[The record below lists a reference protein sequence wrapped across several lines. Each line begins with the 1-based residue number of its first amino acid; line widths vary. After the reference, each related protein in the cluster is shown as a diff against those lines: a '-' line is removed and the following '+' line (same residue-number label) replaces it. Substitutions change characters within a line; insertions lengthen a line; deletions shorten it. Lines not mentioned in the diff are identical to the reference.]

1 MSDPSDDTIELR
13 TEPRDERAEEH
24 DPRRRPRKPWIKGV
38 IAAVVLAV
46 FGTGT
51 WYAYSIGMRTGS
63 EGAAPLIRA
72 DQRPSKVKP
81 DDPGGMAVPH
91 QDKTIFDR
99 VKPTDEHKKVEQLL
113 PPPEEPVARPK
124 KPQQQAA
131 APTPAPAAPTTP
143 SAAPAAPPTP
153 APTVTPAPT
162 PAPEAKAPA
171 ADAKTPPPAETKAA
185 PPPEPPTAAQ
195 LAAPPPLATTPT
207 PAPQAAP
214 KPAEAPKAV
223 TPPAPAAA
231 APAKG
236 GAYKVQIASVPSQEQ
251 AEKEWSKAK
260 AANSDLLG
268 GLTMSIQ
275 KADLGA
281 KGIYYRVQAGPLADD
296 TAAKAL
302 CASLQPRKIGCLV
315 VRP

>member
-13 TEPRDERAEEH
+13 ADSRGERADEP
-24 DPRRRPRKPWIKGV
+24 PRERQRKPWIKGA
-38 IAAVVLAV
+38 IAAVVLII
-46 FGTGT
+46 FGAGT

-81 DDPGGMAVPH
+81 DDPGGMKVPH

-99 VKPTDEHKKVEQLL
+99 VKPADDSKKVEQLL

-124 KPQQQAA
+124 KQPQQAA

-143 SAAPAAPPTP
+143 PPSAPPAAPPTP
-153 APTVTPAPT
+153 AP
-162 PAPEAKAPA
+162 APETKAPA
-171 ADAKTPPPAETKAA
+171 ADAKA
-185 PPPEPPTAAQ
+185 PPPEPPTATQ

-214 KPAEAPKAV
+214 KPAETPKTAAAP
-223 TPPAPAAA
+223 PPAAA
-231 APAKG
+231 APAKNG
-236 GAYKVQIASVPSQEQ
+236 SYKVQIASVPSQEQ
-251 AEKEWSKAK
+251 AEKEWAKAK

-268 GLTMSIQ
+268 GLTVSFQ
-275 KADLGA
+275 RADLGA

-296 TAAKAL
+296 AAAKTL
-302 CASLQPRKIGCLV
+302 CSSLQSRKIGCLV

>member
-13 TEPRDERAEEH
+13 ADPRDERVDEL
-24 DPRRRPRKPWIKGV
+24 PRERRRKPWVKGA
-38 IAAVVLAV
+38 IAAIVLII
-46 FGTGT
+46 FGAGT

-72 DQRPSKVKP
+72 DQRPSKVRP
-81 DDPGGMAVPH
+81 DDPGGMKVPH

-99 VKPTDEHKKVEQLL
+99 VKPADDSKKVEQLL

-124 KPQQQAA
+124 KQPQQAA
-131 APTPAPAAPTTP
+131 APAPP
-143 SAAPAAPPTP
+143 SAAPPTP
-153 APTVTPAPT
+153 APAAAPT

-171 ADAKTPPPAETKAA
+171 ADAKTPPPEPA
-185 PPPEPPTAAQ
+185 PPTAAQ
-195 LAAPPPLATTPT
+195 LAAPPPLATAPT

-214 KPAEAPKAV
+214 KPAETPKTVAAS
-223 TPPAPAAA
+223 PAPTAAV
-231 APAKG
+231 PAKNG
-236 GAYKVQIASVPSQEQ
+236 SYKVQIASVPSQEL
-251 AEKEWSKAK
+251 AEKEWAKAK

-268 GLTMSIQ
+268 ALTMSIQ
-275 KADLGA
+275 RADLGA

-296 TAAKAL
+296 AAAKTL
-302 CASLQPRKIGCLV
+302 CSSLQSRKIGCLV

>member
-13 TEPRDERAEEH
+13 ADPRDERE
-24 DPRRRPRKPWIKGV
+24 PRRPRKPWIKGA
-38 IAAVVLAV
+38 IAAVVLII
-46 FGTGT
+46 FGAGT
-51 WYAYSIGMRTGS
+51 WYAYSIGMRAGS

-81 DDPGGMAVPH
+81 DDPGGMNVPH

-99 VKPTDEHKKVEQLL
+99 VKPTDDSKKVEQLL

-124 KPQQQAA
+124 KQPPQQAA
-131 APTPAPAAPTTP
+131 APTPPP
-143 SAAPAAPPTP
+143 STAP
-153 APTVTPAPT
+153 APTPMPA

-171 ADAKTPPPAETKAA
+171 ADAKA
-185 PPPEPPTAAQ
+185 PPPEPAPPTAAQ
-195 LAAPPPLATTPT
+195 LAAPPPLTTTPT

-214 KPAEAPKAV
+214 KPAE
-223 TPPAPAAA
+223 TPPAQAAA
-231 APAKG
+231 APAKN

-251 AEKEWSKAK
+251 AEKEWAKAK

-268 GLTMSIQ
+268 ALTLSIQ
-275 KADLGA
+275 RADLGA
-281 KGIYYRVQAGPLADD
+281 KGIYYRVQAGPLTDD
-296 TAAKAL
+296 AAAKTL
-302 CASLQPRKIGCLV
+302 CGSLQSRKIGCLV

>member
-13 TEPRDERAEEH
+13 ADPRDERAEEQE
-24 DPRRRPRKPWIKGV
+24 PRRARKPWIKGAV
-38 IAAVVLAV
+38 AAVVLV
-46 FGTGT
+46 IFGAGT

-72 DQRPSKVKP
+72 DQRPAKVKP
-81 DDPGGMAVPH
+81 DDPGGMNVPH

-99 VKPTDEHKKVEQLL
+99 VKPTDDSKKVEQLL

-124 KPQQQAA
+124 KPPPQQAA
-131 APTPAPAAPTTP
+131 APTPSPSMAPAP
-143 SAAPAAPPTP
+143 SPVPSVA
-153 APTVTPAPT
+153 
-162 PAPEAKAPA
+162 PAPETKAPA
-171 ADAKTPPPAETKAA
+171 ADAKTP

-207 PAPQAAP
+207 PAPQVAAP
-214 KPAEAPKAV
+214 KSAETPKTAAAS
-223 TPPAPAAA
+223 PAPTAAT
-231 APAKG
+231 PAKNG
-236 GAYKVQIASVPSQEQ
+236 SYKVQIASVPSQEQ
-251 AEKEWSKAK
+251 AEKEWAKAK

-268 GLTMSIQ
+268 ALTLSIQ
-275 KADLGA
+275 RADLGA

-296 TAAKAL
+296 VTAKTL
-302 CASLQPRKIGCLV
+302 CSSLQSRKIGCLV

>member
-13 TEPRDERAEEH
+13 T
-24 DPRRRPRKPWIKGV
+24 DPRGERVDEPPRERRRKPWVKGT
-38 IAAVVLAV
+38 IAAVVLII
-46 FGTGT
+46 FGAGT

-99 VKPTDEHKKVEQLL
+99 VKPTDDSKKVEQLL

-124 KPQQQAA
+124 KQPQQAA
-131 APTPAPAAPTTP
+131 APTPAPAAP
-143 SAAPAAPPTP
+143 PTP
-153 APTVTPAPT
+153 APAPAAAPT
-162 PAPEAKAPA
+162 PAPEPA
-171 ADAKTPPPAETKAA
+171 
-185 PPPEPPTAAQ
+185 PPTAAQ

-214 KPAEAPKAV
+214 KPSETPKTAAV
-223 TPPAPAAA
+223 SPPPIAA
-231 APAKG
+231 APAKNG
-236 GAYKVQIASVPSQEQ
+236 SYKVQIASVPSQEQ
-251 AEKEWSKAK
+251 AEKEWAKAK

-268 GLTMSIQ
+268 ALTMSIQ
-275 KADLGA
+275 RADLGA

-296 TAAKAL
+296 AAAKAL
-302 CASLQPRKIGCLV
+302 CGSLQPRKIGCLV